1 LKRNLNVSSSFLF
14 LQKVTVWQLQFENVS
29 PETQTVFLHPGTFQ
43 LYDKDKSGSIS
54 RKEMEDIVSAI
65 YSMVKY
71 VECEN
76 EKNELIK
83 IEVDAIFSSFDI
95 VSLSLRLNLTT
106 TFNTKFLRDPTTNLN
121 DPFILRNVFSIHRW
135 KNIFVQGCITTV

>member
-1 LKRNLNVSSSFLF
+1 MHRNSFEIVSL
-14 LQKVTVWQLQFENVS
+14 
-29 PETQTVFLHPGTFQ
+29 ETQTVSLHPGTFQ

-65 YSMVKY
+65 YSMVKS

-76 EKNELIK
+76 EKKELIK

-95 VSLSLRLNLTT
+95 VSLLLRLNLKQLIIQN
-106 TFNTKFLRDPTTNLN
+106 F
-121 DPFILRNVFSIHRW
+121 
-135 KNIFVQGCITTV
+135 